1 MQYCPSKHFSK
12 RVQQRSIRDFVVNY
26 LLIYGSSSRAGRDC
40 ESVYFDKIALS
51 EIEAIDPEIYKKI
64 EKYKNS
70 YIIVSADGKLITA
83 ARIH

>member
-1 MQYCPSKHFSK
+1 MQYFPSKHFNK
-12 RVQQRSIRDFVVNY
+12 RIQQRSIRDFVVNY

-40 ESVYFDKIALS
+40 ESVYFDKLALS
-51 EIEAIDPEIYKKI
+51 EIEAANPEVYKKI

-70 YIIVSADGKLITA
+70 YIIVASDGKLITA

>member
-1 MQYCPSKHFSK
+1 MQYSPSIHFRK
-12 RVQQRSIRDFVVNY
+12 RAQQRSIRNFVVNY
-26 LLIYGSSSRAGRDC
+26 LLVYGRSYRAGRDC
-40 ESVYFDKIALS
+40 ESVYFDRLALS
-51 EIEAIDPEIYKKI
+51 EIEAINPQIYKKI